1 MLKSKIPFL
10 ALVALL
16 ASPQMRAAEPPVG
29 PQFRV
34 NTYTTGVQRAPSAA
48 LRPVDFVVT
57 WQSLGQDGSGYG
69 VFAQRATEGGS
80 LAGSEFRVNSYTSLD
95 QSSPRVA
102 SALGGNFVVVWQSEG
117 QDGDQGG
124 IFGQRYT
131 NSGSPIGAEFRINTY
146 TSSGQA
152 LPALAVRPMIANGDF
167 VVVWTSAGQDG
178 SGDGVFG
185 QRYSGASGAPL
196 GPEFQVNTYTTG
208 PQRSA
213 SVVVDPNGGFL
224 VVWEGLASAEDGFGI
239 FGQRYASTGAPLGGE
254 FRVNSYTTGHQRYP
268 SVGGTNNG
276 EFLVAWQSD
285 GQDGSG
291 LGIYAQRYSNAGVP
305 LAGEFRVSTYTTNDQ
320 SSPEVWTG
328 GWFAFVVTWQ
338 SDHAGPGADVFFE
351 HFLGGTPV
359 DGERRA
365 NTYTTGSQMEPS
377 VAYQWGNRGIVAWT
391 SNEDPDGSPG
401 VYAQGYFDFPVELQ
415 DFRVE

>member
-1 MLKSKIPFL
+1 MSKPL
-10 ALVALL
+10 VATLVALL
-16 ASPQMRAAEPPVG
+16 ATSKALAAEPPVG
-29 PQFRV
+29 PPFRV

-48 LRPVDFVVT
+48 LRQNAYVVT
-57 WQSLGQDGSGYG
+57 WQSGGQDGSGYG
-69 VFAQRATEGGS
+69 VFGRCAGG
-80 LAGSEFRVNSYTSLD
+80 GEFRVNSYTSLD

-102 SALGGNFVVVWQSEG
+102 ASAFGGNFAVVWQSEG

-131 NSGSPIGAEFRINTY
+131 AGCSPLGAEFRVNTY
-146 TSSGQA
+146 TSSTQA
-152 LPALAVRPMIANGDF
+152 FPALGVRSSASNGDF

-185 QRYSGASGAPL
+185 QRYDGTSGVPL

-208 PQRSA
+208 PQRSP

-224 VVWEGLASAEDGFGI
+224 VVWEGHASAEDGFGI

-254 FRVNSYTTGHQRYP
+254 FRVNSYTTGDQRYP
-268 SVGGTNNG
+268 SVGGGNS
-276 EFLVAWQSD
+276 EFFVAWESD

-291 LGIYAQRYSNAGVP
+291 LGVYAQRYSITGAP

-320 SSPEVWTG
+320 SSPEVWNG
-328 GWFAFVVTWQ
+328 GSFAIVVTWQ

-351 HFLGGTPV
+351 HFIGGTPFN
-359 DGERRA
+359 GERRA
-365 NTYTTGSQMEPS
+365 NTYTTGSQTEPS
-377 VAYQWGNRGIVAWT
+377 VAYQAGGDGIVTWT

-401 VYAQGYFDFPVELQ
+401 VYVQQYFDFPVELQ
-415 DFRVE
+415 DFAVE

>member
-1 MLKSKIPFL
+1 VLKSRIRFL

-16 ASPQMRAAEPPVG
+16 ASPQMRAAEPPSA
-29 PQFRV
+29 QFRV
-34 NTYTTGVQRAPSAA
+34 NTYTTGVQRAPSVA

-57 WQSLGQDGSGYG
+57 WQSLGQDGGGYG
-69 VFAQRATEGGS
+69 VFAQRVSGGT
-80 LAGSEFRVNSYTSLD
+80 LLGSEFRVNSYTSLD

-102 SALGGNFVVVWQSEG
+102 ASGVADNFVVVWQSEG

-124 IFGQRYT
+124 IFGQRY
-131 NSGSPIGAEFRINTY
+131 GSVASPLGAEFRVNTY

-152 LPALAVRPMIANGDF
+152 LPAVAVRPTVANGDF

-185 QRYSGASGAPL
+185 QRYSGASGVPL

-268 SVGGTNNG
+268 SVASEGSGN
-276 EFLVAWQSD
+276 FFVAWESD

-291 LGIYAQRYSNAGVP
+291 LGVYAQLYSNAGAP
-305 LAGEFRVSTYTTNDQ
+305 LAGEFRVSSYTTNDQ
-320 SSPEVWTG
+320 SSPEVWAD

-338 SDHAGPGADVFFE
+338 SDHAGPGADVLFE
-351 HFLGGTPV
+351 HFLGGAPV

-365 NTYTTGSQMEPS
+365 NTYTTGSQTEPS

-401 VYAQGYFDFPVELQ
+401 VYAQTYFDFPVELR
-415 DFRVE
+415 DFVVE

>member
-1 MLKSKIPFL
+1 MSRPLLLPAL
-10 ALVALL
+10 AALL
-16 ASPQMRAAEPPVG
+16 AATEILAAEPPVG

-34 NTYTTGVQRAPSAA
+34 NTYTSGAQRAPSAA
-48 LRPVDFVVT
+48 LLGGNLVVT

-69 VFAQRATEGGS
+69 VFAQSVGHLGYPIA
-80 LAGSEFRVNSYTSLD
+80 SEFRINSYTTFD
-95 QSSPRVA
+95 QSSPRVGA
-102 SALGGNFVVVWQSEG
+102 GLLGNYIVVWQSQS

-124 IFGQRYT
+124 IFGQRIS
-131 NSGSPIGAEFRINTY
+131 NAGGPLGAEFRVNTY
-146 TSSGQA
+146 TTAAQSR
-152 LPALAVRPMIANGDF
+152 PAIGGRSANPGDS

-185 QRYSGASGAPL
+185 QRYSGTSGAPL

-213 SVVVDPNGGFL
+213 SVVVDQSGGFL
-224 VVWEGLASAEDGFGI
+224 VVWEGQAPAEDGFGI

-268 SVGGTNNG
+268 SVGGG
-276 EFLVAWQSD
+276 GSSAFFVAWESD

-291 LGIYAQRYSNAGVP
+291 LGVYAQRYSITGAP

-320 SSPEVWTG
+320 SSPEVWNG
-328 GWFAFVVTWQ
+328 ESFVVVVTWQ
-338 SDHAGPGADVFFE
+338 SDHAGPGADVYFE
-351 HFLGGTPV
+351 HFMGGNPV
-359 DGERRA
+359 NGERRA
-365 NTYTTGSQMEPS
+365 NTYTTGSQTEPS
-377 VAYQWGNRGIVAWT
+377 VAYQYGNFGIVAWT

-401 VYAQGYFDFPVELQ
+401 VYAQAYFDFPVELQ

>member
-1 MLKSKIPFL
+1 VLKSKIRFL

-34 NTYTTGVQRAPSAA
+34 NTYTSGAQRAPSAA
-48 LRPVDFVVT
+48 LLGGTSVVT

-69 VFAQRATEGGS
+69 VFAQSVGHLGYPI
-80 LAGSEFRVNSYTSLD
+80 GSEFRINSYTTSD
-95 QSSPRVA
+95 QSSPRVGA
-102 SALGGNFVVVWQSEG
+102 GPFGNYVVVWQSQS

-124 IFGQRYT
+124 IFGQRYS
-131 NSGSPIGAEFRINTY
+131 NAGGPLGAEFRVNTY
-146 TSSGQA
+146 TSSAQA
-152 LPALAVRPMIANGDF
+152 LPAVALHPTVGNGDF

-185 QRYSGASGAPL
+185 QRYSGTSGAPL

-213 SVVVDPNGGFL
+213 SVVVDQNGGFL
-224 VVWEGLASAEDGFGI
+224 VVWEGQAPAEDGFGI
-239 FGQRYASTGAPLGGE
+239 FGQRYASTGAPVGGE
-254 FRVNSYTTGHQRYP
+254 FRVNSYTTGDQRYP
-268 SVGGTNNG
+268 SVGGSG
-276 EFLVAWQSD
+276 EFFVAWESN

-291 LGIYAQRYSNAGVP
+291 LGVYAQRYSIAGAP

-320 SSPEVWTG
+320 SSPEVWNG
-328 GWFAFVVTWQ
+328 SSFALVVTWQ
-338 SDHAGPGADVFFE
+338 SDHAGPGADVYFE
-351 HFLGGTPV
+351 HFLGGTPMN
-359 DGERRA
+359 GERRA
-365 NTYTTGSQMEPS
+365 NTYTTGSQTEPS
-377 VAYQWGNRGIVAWT
+377 VAYQFGNFGIVAWT

-401 VYAQGYFDFPVELQ
+401 VYAQAYFDFPVELQ